1 MNTLAPLIMDDRS
14 SHTEY
19 ANNGMAWRAVSDTV
33 MGGISTA
40 KLGITSWQGKDCLHL
55 SGNVSLANNGGFVQA
70 RLDLSMAGV
79 LDASAY
85 RGIEIEVWGNGETY
99 NFHLRSN
106 DTHMVWQSY
115 RTRFQALACW
125 QKIQLPFDQFIP
137 HRLDTPLNIR
147 QLRRV
152 GVVAI
157 GKPMQA
163 DIYIAN
169 LHFYR

>member
-19 ANNGMAWRAVSDTV
+19 ANNGVAWRAVSDTV

-40 KLGITSWQGKDCLHL
+40 ELCVTSWQGKNCLHL
-55 SGNVSLANNGGFVQA
+55 TGNVSLANNGGFVQA
-70 RLDLSMAGV
+70 RLDLSVVGM

-99 NFHLRSN
+99 NVHLRSN

-115 RTRFQALACW
+115 RTCFQALPRW
-125 QKIQLPFDQFIP
+125 QKIQLPFDQFTP

-157 GKPMQA
+157 GKAMRA
-163 DIYIAN
+163 DIYIAE
-169 LHFYR
+169 LRFYR